1 MTTSRPD
8 LEFFIDPSRCIGCQA
23 CVQACGECGTHRG
36 VSMIH
41 LEYVHRPTG
50 VQTAPVVCMHCE
62 DPTCAKVCPADAI
75 KQDDRGVV
83 HSAAKSRCVACS
95 NCVLA
100 CPFGVPKM
108 KAEIDLMMKCDMC
121 YDRTSVGKKPMC
133 ATVCPSGA
141 LYYGTRESV
150 AKLRREVPVN
160 EFQFGRQTV
169 RTKVNMMTSPELK
182 ALPFDVVDFLP
193 WEDRDFDPFALAL
206 ERDGAPDAASA
217 AVWDDAVVGTATQ
230 RCSETCTCH

>member
-1 MTTSRPD
+1 MKTAASE

-23 CVQACGECGTHRG
+23 CVQACGECSTHRG
-36 VSMIH
+36 TPMIH
-41 LEYVHRPTG
+41 LEYVDRATG
-50 VQTAPVVCMHCE
+50 VQTAPVICMHCE

-83 HSAAKSRCVACS
+83 LSAAKSRCVSCS

-108 KAEIDLMMKCDMC
+108 QTRFDLMMKCDMC

-141 LYYGTRESV
+141 LYYGPREYV
-150 AKLRREVPVN
+150 AEFRREHPVN
-160 EFQFGRQTV
+160 EFQFGHQTV
-169 RTKVNMMTSPELK
+169 RTKVNMMTSPEVR
-182 ALPFDVVDFLP
+182 ALPFDVLDFLP
-193 WEDRDFDPFALAL
+193 WETEDFDPLALA
-206 ERDGAPDAASA
+206 RAGAPDVAES
-217 AVWDDAVVGTATQ
+217 AVWEEAT
-230 RCSETCTCH
+230 THV